1 MEKIYFVY
9 ISADKN
15 VAAYEVIN
23 PSYTERYV
31 QGFSPSASGYRTF
44 RKDRFIKS
52 FDCFDEAVKH
62 AELIAPT
69 IDASIYILSEK
80 RHDSLRKYDAPIFD
94 GDLEICFTGF
104 KKADKERLIERAKL
118 ASMIIRSEV
127 TVNLHLLCYGY
138 NAGPK
143 KMELARMKGTIVL
156 NEDEFLSLIET
167 GEIPD
172 VYS

>member
-1 MEKIYFVY
+1 METIYFVY
-9 ISADKN
+9 ISADKK
-15 VAAYEVIN
+15 VAAYAVNN
-23 PSYTERYV
+23 PSHSERYV
-31 QGFSPSASGYRTF
+31 QGFSPSESGYRTF

-52 FDCFDEAVKH
+52 FERFDDAKKH
-62 AELIAPT
+62 ADLIAPT
-69 IDASIYILSEK
+69 IDASQYIFPEK
-80 RHDSLRKYDAPIFD
+80 RHDSLRKYDAPVFD
-94 GDLEICFTGF
+94 CEFEICFTGF
-104 KKADKERLIERAKL
+104 KKADKDRLIERAKL
-118 ASMIIRSEV
+118 AGMIVRSEV

>member
-1 MEKIYFVY
+1 MEIIHFVY
-9 ISADKN
+9 ISADKK
-15 VAAYEVIN
+15 VSAYEVSD

-31 QGFSPSASGYRTF
+31 QGFSSSASGYRTF

-52 FDCFDEAVKH
+52 FDSFDEAKKY

-69 IDASIYILSEK
+69 LDASLYILPEK
-80 RHDSLRKYDAPIFD
+80 RHDSVRKYDAPIFD
-94 GDLEICFTGF
+94 GDLEVCFTGF

-118 ASMIIRSEV
+118 AAMVVRSEV

-172 VYS
+172 IYS

>member
-1 MEKIYFVY
+1 MDIIYFVY
-9 ISADKN
+9 ISSDKK
-15 VAAYEVIN
+15 VAAYQVNN
-23 PSYTERYV
+23 PSYSDLYV

-44 RKDRFIKS
+44 RKNRFIKS
-52 FDCFDEAVKH
+52 FDRLDEAKKY

-69 IDASIYILSEK
+69 FDPSPYVLPEK

-94 GDLEICFTGF
+94 GEFEVCFTGF

-118 ASMIIRSEV
+118 ASMIVRSEV
-127 TVNLHLLCYGY
+127 TVNLHILCYGY

-156 NEDEFLSLIET
+156 DEPQFISLIET

-172 VYS
+172 IYN